1 MRRLILLVLISL
13 FHSGSA
19 SAGPC
24 EGDIPSKSSGGT
36 WCSNGDTGTIASD
49 VTLTRDK
56 QFTLVPSDN
65 TTITN
70 YGNILN
76 DTNKTINTE
85 AQYGG
90 DNFTFTG
97 ASQITA
103 IDGNIISS
111 APTNKEHI
119 SVIEIDENKA
129 NNKNINE
136 FNHLIY

>member
-1 MRRLILLVLISL
+1 MLLVLVSL
-13 FHSGSA
+13 FYSGSA

-90 DNFTFTG
+90 DNFTF
-97 ASQITA
+97 
-103 IDGNIISS
+103 
-111 APTNKEHI
+111 
-119 SVIEIDENKA
+119 
-129 NNKNINE
+129 NNKSMIDR
-136 FNHLIY
+136 FIYSIVKTRF